1 MIQLL
6 QSIVNA
12 ISTIFELIISAV
24 KSLVVLIGYIPTY
37 LNYLRSFI
45 QYLPAVFLPF
55 IAISISL
62 WLIYF
67 VLGREH

>member
-1 MIQLL
+1 MIDLL
-6 QSIVNA
+6 QSIVKA
-12 ISTIFELIISAV
+12 ISTIFDLIVSAI
-24 KSLVVLIGYIPTY
+24 KSLVTLITYIPSY
-37 LNYLRSFI
+37 LTYLRSFI
-45 QYLPAVFLPF
+45 QYLPAAFLPF

>member
-6 QSIVNA
+6 QSIVDA

-24 KSLVVLIGYIPTY
+24 KSLVVLIGYIPSY
-37 LNYLRSFI
+37 LVYLRSFI

-55 IAISISL
+55 FAITISL

>member
-24 KSLVVLIGYIPTY
+24 KSLVVLIGYIPSY
-37 LNYLRSFI
+37 INYLKSFI